1 MENNR
6 SLILEENPLEEVI
19 ITTPSNLY
27 IPKSITKIDEE
38 EVVEKINGI
47 KNIINEVNNIYG
59 MRCKY
64 EINKTPIGLVLFFK
78 NNKTNK
84 NLIKEISKLDGF
96 YLYGYKKFSYYDSY
110 NLKTLKIDYNTRGV
124 LFYEM

>member
-1 MENNR
+1 MEN
-6 SLILEENPLEEVI
+6 LILEENPLEEVI

-38 EVVEKINGI
+38 EVVEKINKI

-64 EINKTPIGLVLFFK
+64 EINKSYLGLVLFFK
-78 NNKTNK
+78 YNKTNK
-84 NLIKEISKLDGF
+84 HLRKEIFKLDGF
-96 YLYGYKKFSYYDSY
+96 YLYGYKEFSYDV
-110 NLKTLKIDYNTRGV
+110 NLKTLKIDSNTEGI